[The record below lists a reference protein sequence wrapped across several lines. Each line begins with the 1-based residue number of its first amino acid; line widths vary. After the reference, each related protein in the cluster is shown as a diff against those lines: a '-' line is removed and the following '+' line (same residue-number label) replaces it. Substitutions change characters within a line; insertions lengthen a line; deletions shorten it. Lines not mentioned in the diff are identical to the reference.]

1 MASMAGFRSWKKQQT
16 FGGAPLSLR
25 VGKVAS
31 DDILGSPPFPATLH
45 TLRKTVELSCE
56 GFFDPSDEM
65 SFLCRSSWGHQ
76 LPRLP
81 WHDPLAASTPLNTAA
96 RKENKG
102 QQPIA
107 AKRRIFMPAL

>member
-56 GFFDPSDEM
+56 GFFDPSDEFRVF
-65 SFLCRSSWGHQ
+65 SVAVHHQ